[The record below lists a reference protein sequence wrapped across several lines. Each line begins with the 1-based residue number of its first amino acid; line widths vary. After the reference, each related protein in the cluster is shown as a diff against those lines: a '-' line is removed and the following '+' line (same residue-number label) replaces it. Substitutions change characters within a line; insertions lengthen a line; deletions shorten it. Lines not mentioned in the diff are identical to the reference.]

1 MEKNKIKE
9 IEKIISKEL
18 NETLI
23 SINEYKELTKP
34 ISPENS
40 IGRVSRMD
48 AINNKSV
55 MEESLRKLEVK
66 YEKLKFIKTQTQNED
81 FGMCLKCKNEIP
93 LGRIMIIPESRFCVK
108 CV

>member
-48 AINNKSV
+48 AINNRAV
-55 MEESLRKLEVK
+55 MEESLRKLEAK
-66 YEKLKFIKTQTQNED
+66 YKKLQFIKTQTQKED
-81 FGMCLKCKNEIP
+81 FGMCIKCKNEIP
-93 LGRIMIIPESRFCVK
+93 VGRIMIIPESRFCVK